1 MCIRINITFDV
12 HIVYNYKYNLLLYII
27 MNYTLNYKSGVFRNK
42 MRLFEIKTFAKV
54 PLLRAPEEDVGF

>member
-1 MCIRINITFDV
+1 
-12 HIVYNYKYNLLLYII
+12 
-27 MNYTLNYKSGVFRNK
+27 MNYTLNYTSGVFRNK